1 MGLLYELCRIMN
13 CYNRVA
19 VYVYIDIGDEGLE
32 YGKEIQPS
40 VTTVI
45 GPRAMIIITNLYH
58 DSVLLA
64 VPLYTSTQH
73 LIQGQPTRSKW
84 LLYVYCLK
92 IQHL

>member
-1 MGLLYELCRIMN
+1 MGLLYELYRIMN

-58 DSVLLA
+58 DPLLLV
-64 VPLYTSTQH
+64 VPCTLPPNT
-73 LIQGQPTRSKW
+73 
-84 LLYVYCLK
+84 
-92 IQHL
+92 

>member
-1 MGLLYELCRIMN
+1 MGYRGGRDWDTEEARNERLHGQDL
-13 CYNRVA
+13 
-19 VYVYIDIGDEGLE
+19 D
-32 YGKEIQPS
+32 GKEIQPS

-58 DSVLLA
+58 DSLLFV

-73 LIQGQPTRSKW
+73 LIQGQPTIGING
-84 LLYVYCLK
+84 YCILSK